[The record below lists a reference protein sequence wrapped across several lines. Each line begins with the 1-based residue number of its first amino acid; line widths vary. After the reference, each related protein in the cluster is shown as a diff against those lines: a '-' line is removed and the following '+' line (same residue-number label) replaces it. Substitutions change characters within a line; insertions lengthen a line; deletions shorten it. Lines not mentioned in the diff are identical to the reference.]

1 MSPNT
6 QRCSPRVSFDIVQTV
21 RLPLPSPYVGSIS
34 LTSDEQY
41 IFGIGSIIGAS
52 GNPPGPK
59 SPQEIA
65 KQILRLLRRD
75 QALACLSDDCWL
87 PIRTQIEILGQSSSQ

>member
-1 MSPNT
+1 MAPTT
-6 QRCSPRVSFDIVQTV
+6 QRCSPHASFDIVQTV
-21 RLPLPSPYVGSIS
+21 RLPLPSPYFGSIS
-34 LTSDEQY
+34 LTSDDQY
-41 IFGIGSIIGAS
+41 IFGIGSITGAS

-75 QALACLSDDCWL
+75 QALAALAGDYWQ
-87 PIRTQIEILGQSSSQ
+87 PIRTQIELPGP